1 MNAPHPTTT
10 RREGH
15 AAPAEG
21 TPVEPALQRYRPTD
35 LSSAP
40 QVGALLERLGLGPLD
55 PARTVSFGGRNDNW
69 AGPTASGTQVFV
81 KTVRRASDGS
91 VPELDR
97 SLAFQQ
103 AAAHLPPGSPLM
115 APALLGSDRDAAL
128 IAFELLQDSHS
139 GSELA
144 LDGAFDEDLCAVA
157 GRAIGALHALPDGA
171 VERHGPTM
179 EEPPL
184 PPLRWLEALPWH
196 VVRDQSMAQIEAWRL
211 TQDDSEVMAALRR
224 LRSGEKYAP
233 RTSVHCD
240 LRFDQFVR
248 HHNSLY
254 LCDWEEFRLADPAR
268 DVGAFAGEWL
278 FHATYSVFA
287 PARNGEEDAFTG
299 FGLTHEEIV
308 ERGARSLRRFVPRIT
323 AFWNAYRRQRTPDP
337 ELAARATSFAG
348 WHMFDRLIATAQ
360 SHAQLNPVARAAAG
374 IGRSCL
380 LAPHLTAPAIGLATY
395 PQPGVPR

>member
-1 MNAPHPTTT
+1 MNALHPTTQ
-10 RREGH
+10 H
-15 AAPAEG
+15 AAQANSAEG

-40 QVGALLERLGLGPLD
+40 QVDALLARLGLGPLD

-69 AGPTASGTQVFV
+69 AGPTTSGTHVFV
-81 KTVRRASDGS
+81 KAVRRASDGS

-97 SLAFQQ
+97 SLSFQR
-103 AAAHLPPGSPLM
+103 ATAHLPLGSPLM
-115 APALLGSDRDAAL
+115 APALLGADRDAAL

-144 LDGAFDEDLCAVA
+144 LDGAFDEDLCTEAGHAV
-157 GRAIGALHALPDGA
+157 GALHALPHEA
-171 VERHGPTM
+171 VERHGHAL

-211 TQDDSEVMAALRR
+211 TQDDAEVMTALRQ
-224 LRSGEKYAP
+224 LRSCEQYAP
-233 RTSVHCD
+233 KTPVHCD

-278 FHATYSVFA
+278 FHAIYSVFA
-287 PARNGEEDAFTG
+287 PARNGEADAFTE
-299 FGLTHEEIV
+299 FGVSHEEIV
-308 ERGARSLRRFVPRIT
+308 ERGAQSLRRFVPRIT
-323 AFWNAYRRQRTPDP
+323 AFWNAYCRQRTPDP
-337 ELAARATSFAG
+337 ELAVRATSFAG

-360 SHAQLNPVARAAAG
+360 CHAQLNPLARAAAG
-374 IGRSCL
+374 IGRICL
-380 LAPHLTAPAIGLATY
+380 LAPHLTAPAIGLA
-395 PQPGVPR
+395 PDLQPGVPR

>member
-1 MNAPHPTTT
+1 MNAPHPTT
-10 RREGH
+10 RRDGY
-15 AAPAEG
+15 AAPTEG
-21 TPVEPALQRYRPTD
+21 TSVEPALQRYRPTD

-55 PARTVSFGGRNDNW
+55 PAHTDSFGGRNDNW

-128 IAFELLQDSHS
+128 IAFELLPDASS

-144 LDGAFDEDLCAVA
+144 LDGTFDEDLCAAA
-157 GRAIGALHALPDGA
+157 GRAIGALHALPDNA

-211 TQDDSEVMAALRR
+211 TQDDPDVMAALRQ
-224 LRSGEKYAP
+224 LRSREKYAP
-233 RTSVHCD
+233 KTPAHCD
-240 LRFDQFVR
+240 LRFDQFVCHR
-248 HHNSLY
+248 NSLY

-287 PARNGEEDAFTG
+287 PARNGEADAFTG

-308 ERGARSLRRFVPRIT
+308 ERGAQSLRRFVPRIT
-323 AFWNAYRRQRTPDP
+323 AFWNAYHRQCTPDA

-380 LAPHLTAPAIGLATY
+380 LAPQLTAPAIGLATY
-395 PQPGVPR
+395 PLPGAPR